1 MTVAPS
7 SLHELVAKFRNW
19 LAENYSTEEIDQLN
33 IDDAGYPYWDEV
45 GEYAAALLAAD
56 GVATLSDAEQ
66 TDLLYLIARNWDL
79 GWLIAW
85 LSPGEQLSNVG
96 VLKQADF
103 LRLAAKVTTLTHA
116 EFNDAKFQFAVSCK
130 KFPTLT
136 PELER
141 VLLALYH
148 GAHQYTKTC
157 ALASLAKLHYPA
169 IRELVWQC
177 WEQVPDEHAQIACL
191 VVLDKDVKDDALMAS
206 YLALAS
212 VLPGDNL
219 AELVA
224 ELKQELDSRQS

>member
-1 MTVAPS
+1 MSVALSRLP
-7 SLHELVAKFRNW
+7 ELVTKFRNW
-19 LAENYSTEEIDQLN
+19 LAENYSAQEIDQLN

-45 GEYAAALLAAD
+45 GDYATALLAAD

-85 LSPGEQLSNVG
+85 LSPGERLSNVG

-116 EFNDAKFQFAVSCK
+116 EFNDGKFQFAVSCK
-130 KFPTLT
+130 KFSTLT

-148 GAHQYTKTC
+148 DAHQYTKTC

-191 VVLDKDVKDDALMAS
+191 VVLNEHVKDDALLAS

-212 VLPGDNL
+212 VLSGDNL